1 LPLVTLSVALVV
13 IELNHTVL
21 KGIAE
26 GGAFLFGIVIA
37 IYSAGRYARGRMA
50 LACGVLAATAIP
62 LAALD
67 PRQPPGFSD
76 FAFFTMYLGGPFA
89 AGRII
94 RFRREREQALLGH
107 AAALELERDARAREA
122 VAEERTRIAR
132 ELHDVVAHAISVIV
146 LQARGGRRVLHDDP
160 EDARHAFDTIEHA
173 GEQALGEM

>member
-1 LPLVTLSVALVV
+1 FDYWLAAIIGAVYLAEVSFGADEAGKRGASAAVALLFSSALLLRRRLPLVTLSVALVV

-89 AGRII
+89 AGRVI
-94 RFRREREQALLGH
+94 RFRLEREHALPGH
-107 AAALELERDARAREA
+107 AAALE
-122 VAEERTRIAR
+122 
-132 ELHDVVAHAISVIV
+132 
-146 LQARGGRRVLHDDP
+146 
-160 EDARHAFDTIEHA
+160 
-173 GEQALGEM
+173 